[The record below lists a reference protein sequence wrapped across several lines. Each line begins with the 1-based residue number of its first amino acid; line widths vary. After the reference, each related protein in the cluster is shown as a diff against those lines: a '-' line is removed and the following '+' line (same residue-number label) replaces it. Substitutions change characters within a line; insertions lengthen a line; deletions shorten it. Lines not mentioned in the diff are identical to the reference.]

1 MSDIPT
7 LLQVENLHVRYG
19 KVEAVAGVNI
29 KVHKGQIVSVI
40 GPNGAGKTTLLR
52 TMTGLL
58 RPDAGKVRVHDKP
71 LTAWRRDALA
81 RTLAYAPQG
90 GDSSWPMQVEDVVML
105 GRIPYLR
112 RFAAPGEED
121 TKAVADALARCDAT
135 GFTGRA
141 MNTLSAGERA
151 RVLLARALATGADI
165 LLTDEPAA
173 FLDPAHQFALM
184 ELLRAEAARGT
195 AVIVTLHDLPLAAR
209 YCDRLIIIDH
219 GEVAADGKPEE
230 ALSPDI
236 LARVFAL
243 AHAKD
248 GQNLA
253 LMPLKSSPR

>member
-1 MSDIPT
+1 MNGILTAEHVSHRFGSKAALNDVSLSLMAGT
-7 LLQVENLHVRYG
+7 LTG
-19 KVEAVAGVNI
+19 I
-29 KVHKGQIVSVI
+29 I

-52 TMTGLL
+52 TLTGLL
-58 RPDAGKVRVHDKP
+58 RPNGGQVEVHGKP
-71 LTAWRRDALA
+71 LSAWRRDALA

-90 GDSSWPMQVEDVVML
+90 GDSSWPMLVEDVVML

-121 TKAVADALARCDAT
+121 TKAVADALTRCDAT
-135 GFTGRA
+135 GFAGRS

-209 YCDRLIIIDH
+209 YCDRLVIMDH
-219 GEVAADGKPEE
+219 GAIAADAPPEE
-230 ALSPDI
+230 ALSTDN

-243 AHAKD
+243 TRAED

-253 LMPLKSSPR
+253 LMPLKPTAPRPG